1 MCLSKCLSFFQTK
14 PLNQDL
20 QLDTIDIDQNLEWL
34 NEYSAL
40 FHLETVCRLC
50 RLIAEAK
57 LGFLGSSV
65 QH

>member
-20 QLDTIDIDQNLEWL
+20 QLETINIDQNLEWL

-40 FHLETVCRLC
+40 FHVETV
-50 RLIAEAK
+50 
-57 LGFLGSSV
+57 GSV
-65 QH
+65 D